1 MPLIRIQ
8 TSASMPEGRRA
19 GILSAC
25 SKVLAETTGKPE
37 KYCMAVLDS
46 DAAILMAGKQV
57 EGAFVDI
64 RGIGGLTPT
73 VNRAL
78 SKALCDVLN
87 REAGIDPANV
97 YVTFTDVPAANWGWN
112 GSTFG

>member
-1 MPLIRIQ
+1 MPLIKVQ
-8 TSASMPEGRRA
+8 TSVAVPDGRRVS
-19 GILSAC
+19 ILSAC

-46 DAAILMAGKQV
+46 GAAILMAGKPA
-57 EGAFVDI
+57 EAAFVDI
-64 RGIGGLTPT
+64 RGIGGLTST

-78 SKALCDVLN
+78 SKALCEVLN
-87 REAGIDPANV
+87 RETGIDPANV
-97 YVTFTDVPAANWGWN
+97 YVTFTDVPASNWGWN